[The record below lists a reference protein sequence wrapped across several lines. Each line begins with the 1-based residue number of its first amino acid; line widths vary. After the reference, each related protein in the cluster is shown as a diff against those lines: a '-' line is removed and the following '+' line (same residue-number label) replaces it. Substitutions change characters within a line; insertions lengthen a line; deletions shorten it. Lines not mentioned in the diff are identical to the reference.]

1 MILLGL
7 LFVLL
12 ATLGTPL
19 FVVFGGL
26 AWVLFR
32 AAGIDAAA
40 IMIEL
45 YRLASAPTLLPIPL
59 FTFAGYV
66 LAASHA
72 PQRLVRCMQA
82 LVGWLPGGLAL
93 MALCACAFFTAF
105 TGASGVTII
114 ALGGF
119 LLPVLLKERYPER
132 FSLGLLTTCGS
143 LGLLFPP
150 SLPIILYGLV
160 AHTPVD
166 LLFLAGVVPGF
177 VLLVL
182 LALYSV
188 YQAYRH
194 GVPVRRNTW
203 AEVGEALWEAKWE
216 LGLPLLVL
224 VGIYGGLVT
233 VNEAAVVTAAYS
245 LVVTVGIHRDLHL
258 WRDVPRLMTQSMVLV
273 GAILIL
279 LGTALGLTSYLI
291 DAQVPM
297 HILAVM
303 RQHITSR
310 AMFLLAL
317 NLLLL
322 IVGSLMDIFSAIVVV
337 VPLITPIAAQ
347 FGVHPLH
354 LGIIFLT
361 NLEIGY
367 SHPPLG
373 LNLFL
378 GSLRFERPITEL
390 CRASWPFLL
399 LLLLALALIT
409 YVPDLSL
416 GLVRLLGYADLPVFR
431 R

>member
-1 MILLGL
+1 MIWLGL
-7 LFVLL
+7 LLLLL
-12 ATLGTPL
+12 AALGTPL
-19 FVVFGGL
+19 FVVFGAL
-26 AWVLFR
+26 AWLLFT

-40 IMIEL
+40 LMIEL
-45 YRLASAPTLLPIPL
+45 YRLASAPTLLTIPL

-66 LAASHA
+66 LAASQA
-72 PQRLVRCMQA
+72 PQRLVRCTQA
-82 LVGWLPGGLAL
+82 LVGRLPGGLAIV
-93 MALCACAFFTAF
+93 ALCACAFFTAF

-114 ALGGF
+114 ALGGL
-119 LLPVLLKERYPER
+119 LLPLLRQEHYPER

-160 AHTPVD
+160 AQTPVD
-166 LLFLAGVVPGF
+166 LLFLAALVPGG
-177 VLLVL
+177 LLILL
-182 LALYSV
+182 LAGFSML
-188 YQAYRH
+188 QARRH
-194 GVPVRRNTW
+194 HVPVQRSTW
-203 AEVGEALWEAKWE
+203 AQARQALWAAKWE
-216 LGLPLLVL
+216 LALPVLVL
-224 VGIYGGLVT
+224 AGIYGGLVT

-245 LVVTVGIHRDLHL
+245 LLVTVVLHRDLRL
-258 WRDVPRLMTQSMVLV
+258 WRDVPRLMVDSMVLV
-273 GAILIL
+273 GAIFII
-279 LGTALGLTSYLI
+279 LGTALGLTNYLI

-297 HILAVM
+297 HILAAM
-303 RQHITSR
+303 RQYLTSR

-322 IVGSLMDIFSAIVVV
+322 VVGCLMDIFSAIVVI

-367 SHPPLG
+367 STPPIG

-378 GSLRFERPITEL
+378 GSLRFERPIMEL
-390 CRASWPFLL
+390 CHASWPFVL
-399 LLLLALALIT
+399 LLLLALGLIT
-409 YVPDLSL
+409 YLPEISL
-416 GLVRLLGYADLPVFR
+416 GLVRLLGYADLSVFR